1 MIKYMFTFRSRGFA
15 TGITAALNYAMTFV
29 TTKTYYNL
37 EISLGLYGVI
47 WFYGFCDILGFF
59 FIYFMLPE
67 TENRTLEDIE
77 THFSDNKRK
86 LTSIKI
92 KKSKSAP
99 AELDHQIDKNAAPT
113 TNGVYTI
120 KDGCDNRAYIGES

>member
-1 MIKYMFTFRSRGFA
+1 
-15 TGITAALNYAMTFV
+15 MTFV

-37 EISLGLYGVI
+37 EVSLGLYGVI
-47 WFYGFCDILGFF
+47 WFYGVCDILGFF
-59 FIYFMLPE
+59 FLYFMLPE

-92 KKSKSAP
+92 KKSQSAP
-99 AELDHQIDKNAAPT
+99 AELDHQIDKNAVIVAPT
-113 TNGVYTI
+113 ANGVKSI
-120 KDGCDNRAYIGES
+120 KDGCDNSAYIGEN